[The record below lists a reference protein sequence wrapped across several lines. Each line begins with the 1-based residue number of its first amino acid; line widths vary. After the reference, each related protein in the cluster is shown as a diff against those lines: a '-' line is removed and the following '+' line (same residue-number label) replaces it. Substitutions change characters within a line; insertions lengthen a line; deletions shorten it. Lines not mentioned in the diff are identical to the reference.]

1 MISPSMNHR
10 ASIRSWR
17 RAARKVMVFQP
28 IWPRATLPVSSTRF
42 IQPIAVLIATP
53 KLLGGPIAR
62 PNGQIKGVSS
72 YGIDIGQR
80 LEVEA
85 PQGSGNVVGREA
97 GVISIEN

>member
-1 MISPSMNHR
+1 M
-10 ASIRSWR
+10 
-17 RAARKVMVFQP
+17 
-28 IWPRATLPVSSTRF
+28 
-42 IQPIAVLIATP
+42 LIATP